1 MSVTKFRQL
10 LAEVRKHKSVKA
22 IAVNCLVPSAKVEA
36 WLKGDDLPKRSVI
49 PVLNKALKQMQRS
62 YEQKTATEE
71 TQESDE
77 GVA

>member
-1 MSVTKFRQL
+1 VDKFKKL
-10 LAEVRKHKSVKA
+10 LAEVRKKNTVKA

-49 PVLNKALKQMQRS
+49 PVLNNVLQRMQR
-62 YEQKTATEE
+62 YHEQKTATEKA
-71 TQESDE
+71 QKGDK